1 MERYSRRDSD
11 DVLLDFHDV
20 FGGPPRRASMQEWR
34 HSISGDRG
42 ELKAEAACRVD
53 PWKAQ
58 GEKPVFGREGHAVG
72 STSRR
77 RLNVGEDFF
86 NDIFG
91 GSDSGGS
98 AHGGHDSDLFTVSPR
113 SCVLSPVKPLPEA
126 LGNSGVLAQF
136 SLPAKVSRPMDSP
149 LGGAFNRSSCVH
161 SSKAASFRYQG
172 TTTVQE
178 DMKKGNWPFYSLS
191 PLSPNFAHE
200 NKESLSP
207 GKVRDNEG
215 EKEHAKKPQGVVDSS
230 HFHFSIYRWAS
241 KGVPIAMPLRR
252 ANSTRMRE
260 KASTMSLYSDEH
272 CVKEDNF
279 VPSSTETAVPVD
291 PPSGVEHDLPDN
303 DLTEKSSSP
312 NETGLQNVGEVTLAS
327 EESEILSASVPN
339 NSADKALPDAQQRQ
353 TLQQHFSQDVDMEPE
368 EPSKRNHEDND
379 QKIGG
384 RHRKLRNSEPPS
396 ASENAA
402 DVKKTQEDGSNRLN
416 EEQVNKVSV
425 KGLGT
430 NVGGDRSSERVR
442 GKVKEY
448 IHIFS
453 QDNVPK
459 EKPDVRKQKESI
471 REKDRVTPNERK
483 PIHTVSKLD
492 NLCQDHTFLKVRDNG
507 NAASNGEENNSSKN
521 LFSDASS
528 EQKSSSESSAEF
540 ASDEIRATVIE
551 VEESFDENFMIKEM
565 GKDETKGREPFDGRE
580 EFRAIDEKIRR
591 WSRGKEGNIRSLL
604 STLQY
609 VLWPNSGWRPVP
621 LVDII
626 EGPAVKRAYQKALL
640 CLHPDKLQQKGAA
653 SHQKHTAQQVYE
665 ILQEAWGHFS
675 SLGVL

>member
-20 FGGPPRRASMQEWR
+20 FGGPPRRVSMQEWR

-42 ELKAEAACRVD
+42 EATAETACHVD

-58 GEKPVFGREGHAVG
+58 VEKPVFGGEGHAAG
-72 STSRR
+72 GTSRR

-86 NDIFG
+86 DDIFG

-98 AHGGHDSDLFTVSPR
+98 AHGGRDSDLFTGSPR
-113 SCVLSPVKPLPEA
+113 SWVLSPVKPLPEA

-149 LGGAFNRSSCVH
+149 LGATFNGSSYVH

-172 TTTVQE
+172 TTTMQE
-178 DMKKGNWPFYSLS
+178 DMKKGGRLFYSPS
-191 PLSPNFAHE
+191 PLSPNFALE

-207 GKVRDNEG
+207 GKPRDNEG
-215 EKEHAKKPQGVVDSS
+215 EKEHSKKSQGVVDSS
-230 HFHFSIYRWAS
+230 RFHFSIYRWAS
-241 KGVPIAMPLRR
+241 RGVPVATPLRR
-252 ANSTRMRE
+252 VNSTRMRE
-260 KASTMSLYSDEH
+260 KASPESLFSDEH
-272 CVKEDNF
+272 HVKGESI
-279 VPSSTETAVPVD
+279 VPSSAETAVPVD
-291 PPSGVEHDLPDN
+291 PPSGVEDDLPDN
-303 DLTEKSSSP
+303 NLTEKSSSP
-312 NETGLQNVGEVTLAS
+312 NETEGLQNVKEVTLAT
-327 EESEILSASVPN
+327 EEPEILSTSVPN
-339 NSADKALPDAQQRQ
+339 GSMEEVLSDA
-353 TLQQHFSQDVDMEPE
+353 LQQKTSQQHLSQDVDMEPE
-368 EPSKRNHEDND
+368 EPPKRNHEDND

-384 RHRKLRNSEPPS
+384 RHRKLRKSEPPLV
-396 ASENAA
+396 SENAA
-402 DVKKTQEDGSNRLN
+402 E
-416 EEQVNKVSV
+416 
-425 KGLGT
+425 GT

-453 QDNVPK
+453 QDNLPK
-459 EKPDVRKQKESI
+459 GKPDVRKQNEGI
-471 REKDRVTPNERK
+471 REKERTFPNERK
-483 PIHTVSKLD
+483 PIHTVGKLD
-492 NLCQDHTFLKVRDNG
+492 NVLQAQSFRKARDNG
-507 NAASNGEENNSSKN
+507 NAASDREGNNSFKN

-528 EQKSSSESSAEF
+528 EQKSSSESSAEY
-540 ASDEIRATVIE
+540 ASEEIRATVIE
-551 VEESFDENFMIKEM
+551 VEESFNENFMIKEN
-565 GKDETKGREPFDGRE
+565 GKDETKGREPEDDRE
-580 EFRAIDEKIRR
+580 EFQAIDEKIRK

-609 VLWPNSGWRPVP
+609 ILWPNSGWRPVP